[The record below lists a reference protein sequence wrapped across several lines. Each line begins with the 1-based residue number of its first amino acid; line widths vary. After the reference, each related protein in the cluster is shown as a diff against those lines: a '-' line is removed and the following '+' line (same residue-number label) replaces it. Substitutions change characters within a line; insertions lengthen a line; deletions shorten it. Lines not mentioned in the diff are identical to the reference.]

1 MSIVKPPIALL
12 LGEALL
18 ALVTRM
24 MSSIMVLD
32 LSISLLFW
40 QNSAQAVLLGF
51 SWRKFWAYASD
62 WDQALPHLPPD
73 ASAVVFVNGANVQS
87 WDIWAGGVRQ
97 AFLPRGDHARIDR
110 LLGKRGVLFDRHS
123 LPAEDLL
130 SKFAAARRRLSA
142 KHCSWD
148 ECLALYQWVMRGA
161 ASYVPLVGI
170 PAPVSLHEEDACFQ
184 RLLLSAL
191 GVRSTA
197 ERVSLLAAFH
207 IGGLGAPSVVE
218 TLVASCASDLITLLS
233 GSSTASLVA
242 RDSLRHALLLP
253 PQQAED
259 WDGLVVRGMRFL
271 SGYGFHITVS
281 TDRFVGRVLDL
292 LAAHSAHPHALL
304 GPFDPA
310 VFPASQRFC
319 RVGLRA
325 VFAQFRRASLPSCAW
340 GDVAQWAPHVPVDC
354 GFALADLA
362 RATGSALANA
372 VQEWRAECALFRP
385 DVPPPP
391 SPRLA

>member
-1 MSIVKPPIALL
+1 MPSTIVEGSLTRLVGCTSMLSMMCRFAFPQGWGRLTRLLLPVVALRVQCPLPRCLVLPRILCLDSVSIVKPPIALL

-130 SKFAAARRRLSA
+130 SKSAAARRRLSA

-161 ASYVPLVGI
+161 AS
-170 PAPVSLHEEDACFQ
+170 
-184 RLLLSAL
+184 
-191 GVRSTA
+191 
-197 ERVSLLAAFH
+197 
-207 IGGLGAPSVVE
+207 
-218 TLVASCASDLITLLS
+218 
-233 GSSTASLVA
+233 
-242 RDSLRHALLLP
+242 
-253 PQQAED
+253 
-259 WDGLVVRGMRFL
+259 
-271 SGYGFHITVS
+271 
-281 TDRFVGRVLDL
+281 
-292 LAAHSAHPHALL
+292 
-304 GPFDPA
+304 
-310 VFPASQRFC
+310 
-319 RVGLRA
+319 
-325 VFAQFRRASLPSCAW
+325 
-340 GDVAQWAPHVPVDC
+340 
-354 GFALADLA
+354 
-362 RATGSALANA
+362 
-372 VQEWRAECALFRP
+372 
-385 DVPPPP
+385 
-391 SPRLA
+391 